1 MEQYEYFIRLY
12 EQSVN
17 NADFI
22 NFIENNS
29 RINHL
34 DEGILS
40 GNKINNDIV
49 IETNADE
56 IKEKIKNNSLTT
68 LRLGCVEASFFLMHK
83 LNKSVPLDHIV
94 YSGYSDEKMKRNTG
108 LYYRNDIDRGRVSE
122 WYCNHLLELANEST
136 LTSCYSVIKYDLTLY
151 AYLNI
156 KGKTLHNWG
165 LLPQI
170 LMTSLE
176 GKKVLVI
183 SNATDIL
190 KKSADRDLQNVYNIN
205 ISKFS
210 SIYFLK
216 TPQTTEGAEYPDD
229 SIIETTDK
237 LLKEIRN
244 INFDIA
250 FLACGA
256 YGVALTN
263 EIRKMGKMAVYLGSA
278 LYTMFGVYSD
288 GIPLPTH
295 NIYKT
300 ENFIEIEEKCPE
312 HCKNIDEGKYW
323 KV

>member
-22 NFIENNS
+22 NSIENNS
-29 RINHL
+29 SINHL
-34 DEGILS
+34 DEGILT
-40 GNKINNDIV
+40 GDKINNDIL

-68 LRLGCVEASFFLMHK
+68 LRLGCVEASFFLLYK
-83 LNKSVPLDHIV
+83 LNKTVPLEHIV
-94 YSGYSDEKMKRNTG
+94 YSGFPDEKMKNNTG
-108 LYYRNDIDRGRVSE
+108 LYYRNDIDRERVSE

-136 LTSCYSVIKYDLTLY
+136 LTSCYSVIKYDLTFY
-151 AYLNI
+151 SYLNI

-165 LLPQI
+165 LLPEI

-190 KKSADRDLQNVYNIN
+190 KKSADRGLENIYNVPIG
-205 ISKFS
+205 KFS
-210 SIYFLK
+210 SIYYIK
-216 TPQTTEGAEYPDD
+216 TPQTTAGSEYPDD

-237 LLKEIRN
+237 ILQQIKN
-244 INFDIA
+244 INFDIV

-263 EIRKMGKMAVYLGSA
+263 EVRKMGKMAVYLGSA
-278 LYTMFGVYSD
+278 LYTMFGVYSA
-288 GIPLPTH
+288 GIPLPYD